1 MDMVHLNVSELSRML
16 NQVGDQ
22 LVTLSLGK
30 INERILSYKTWH
42 RIQFSLPRM
51 MPKLKK
57 SQMMVDIFECT
68 DILKD
73 IEKMPVLKMLEL
85 GKSTATKSTCLNEI
99 LQTICNS
106 GKILGSVRSLTILQ
120 MHDATL
126 LKGLKTAF
134 PNLESLAV
142 KTFGKM
148 GEAGAVSGMELGVV
162 LKGCTGGW
170 ERLKHLSLMLPKY
183 STKKVDV
190 VKALLDS
197 KDLYQGLTTFKV
209 WGIRSSPHDLME
221 DEMDLFKQL
230 LIAMD
235 VMDKVT
241 IWNMKFSKESV
252 KNILGFMT
260 WNKLSVSK
268 FRMFGTCRR
277 LIKATV

>member
-197 KDLYQGLTTFKV
+197 KDLYQGECQ
-209 WGIRSSPHDLME
+209 H
-221 DEMDLFKQL
+221 
-230 LIAMD
+230 
-235 VMDKVT
+235 
-241 IWNMKFSKESV
+241 
-252 KNILGFMT
+252 
-260 WNKLSVSK
+260 
-268 FRMFGTCRR
+268 
-277 LIKATV
+277 